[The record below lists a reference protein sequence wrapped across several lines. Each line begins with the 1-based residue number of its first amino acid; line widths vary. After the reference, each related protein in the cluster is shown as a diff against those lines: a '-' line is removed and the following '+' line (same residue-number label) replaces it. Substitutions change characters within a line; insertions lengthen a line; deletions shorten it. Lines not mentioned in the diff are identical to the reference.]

1 MCKKLG
7 NSNQNENVFGKNFG
21 KKTIDSLRN
30 FILKHQKVNNLW
42 PVI

>member
-21 KKTIDSLRN
+21 KKTIDSLRK
-30 FILKHQKVNNLW
+30 FYGETPKSE
-42 PVI
+42 